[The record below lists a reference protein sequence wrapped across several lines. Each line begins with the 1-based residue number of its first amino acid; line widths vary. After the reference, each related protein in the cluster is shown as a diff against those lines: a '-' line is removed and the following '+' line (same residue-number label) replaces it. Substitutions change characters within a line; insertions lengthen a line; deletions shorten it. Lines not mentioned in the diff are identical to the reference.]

1 MKTIITGGAGFI
13 GSNASSRYLKRG
25 HQVVVVDSLARDG
38 VGENLEWLR
47 SHGGALE
54 FHQIDVRDSHD
65 LARLFREHRDADQV
79 LHLAAQVAVTTSVKN
94 PREDF
99 EINAIGTFNV
109 LEAMRQSSMRAP
121 LIYSSTNKVYG
132 EMTSV
137 GTVER
142 NGRYEYISLPT
153 GVSEEHNLDFHSPY
167 GCSKGSA
174 DQYVIDYHRIYG
186 LNTTVFRQS
195 CIYGYRQFGAEDQG
209 WVAWFMIASQL
220 GRPITIYGDGKQV
233 RDILFIDDLLDAY
246 DAAFAAPGKA
256 AGRAFNIG
264 GGVSN
269 VVSLRELLAFIE
281 QRSGSKI
288 PAGSADWRPGDQKV
302 FVSDIRRAHTELG
315 WSPKISCPQGLAL
328 LYDWIAKNRELFLKL
343 SPTLV

>member
-13 GSNASSRYLKRG
+13 GSNASSRYLRRG
-25 HQVVVVDSLARDG
+25 QQVVVVDNLARDG
-38 VGENLEWLR
+38 VRENLEWLR
-47 SHGGALE
+47 SLGGTLE
-54 FHQIDVRDSHD
+54 FHQIDVRDEAGVRSV
-65 LARLFREHRDADQV
+65 FQQHRNADQV
-79 LHLAAQVAVTTSVKN
+79 LHLAAQVAVTTSVRN

-99 EINAIGTFNV
+99 EINALGTFNV
-109 LEAMRQSSMRAP
+109 LEAMRQSAMRAP

-137 GTVER
+137 GVVER
-142 NGRYEYISLPT
+142 DGRYDYQSLPT

-186 LNTTVFRQS
+186 LRSIVFRQS

-246 DAAFAAPGKA
+246 DAAFARPDKA

-264 GGVSN
+264 GGVNN
-269 VVSLRELLAFIE
+269 VVPLRQLLAFIE
-281 QRSGSKI
+281 QRSGAKI
-288 PAGSADWRPGDQKV
+288 AAGSADWRPGDQKV
-302 FVSDIRRAHTELG
+302 FISDIRRAQAELG
-315 WSPKISCPQGLAL
+315 WSPKITCPQGLGL
-328 LYDWIAKNRELFLKL
+328 LYDWIEKNRELFLKL

>member
-13 GSNASSRYLKRG
+13 GSNASSRYLKCG

-54 FHQIDVRDSHD
+54 FHPIDIRESQDI
-65 LARLFREHRDADQV
+65 ARVFREHRDAHQV

-99 EINAIGTFNV
+99 EINALGTFNV
-109 LEAMRQSSMRAP
+109 LEAMRQSSIGAP
-121 LIYSSTNKVYG
+121 LIYASTNKVYG

-142 NGRYEYISLPT
+142 NGRHDYQDLST
-153 GVSEEHNLDFHSPY
+153 GVSEEHNLD
-167 GCSKGSA
+167 
-174 DQYVIDYHRIYG
+174 
-186 LNTTVFRQS
+186 FRQS

-209 WVAWFMIASQL
+209 WVAWFMIATQL

-233 RDILFIDDLLDAY
+233 RDILFIDDLLNAY
-246 DAAFAAPGKA
+246 DAAFAQPDKA

-264 GGVSN
+264 GGVGN
-269 VVSLRELLAFIE
+269 VVSLRQLLAFIE

-288 PAGSADWRPGDQKV
+288 TAGSADWRPGDQKV
-302 FVSDIRRAHTELG
+302 FISDI
-315 WSPKISCPQGLAL
+315 
-328 LYDWIAKNRELFLKL
+328 
-343 SPTLV
+343 